1 MSWQE
6 TENPAMVRG
15 GIGRRLEVTQ
25 SHEVKDFG
33 VCAMGFDSQRLV
45 QYTAHAG
52 CKSLPNHLCTL

>member
-1 MSWQE
+1 MWFV
-6 TENPAMVRG
+6 AR
-15 GIGRRLEVTQ
+15 IGRRKGVTQ

-52 CKSLPNHLCTL
+52 CKSLPNHLSD